1 MDTIFSTS
9 AICFYLFA
17 IFIFTQ
23 QRHLRNFKG
32 ASQTFHTLLTFF
44 CFLGCLAGL
53 VYLIFYGVRTMWW
66 SPFVILA
73 ISAIGGGIVQGLISK
88 IIPEF
93 ILSILGFIA
102 IPVLG
107 FLMFYTT

>member
-1 MDTIFSTS
+1 
-9 AICFYLFA
+9 
-17 IFIFTQ
+17 
-23 QRHLRNFKG
+23 
-32 ASQTFHTLLTFF
+32 
-44 CFLGCLAGL
+44 
-53 VYLIFYGVRTMWW
+53 MWW

-107 FLMFYTT
+107 FLMFYTM